1 MEEKRRSKTHNI
13 QEKFFTIRK
22 IFTTSTF
29 FWLNLTCL
37 NIIQDGPF
45 RGYSWMGGEGGVKKA
60 PYLKPVARPAIMKL
74 VTVIPY
80 T

>member
-1 MEEKRRSKTHNI
+1 M
-13 QEKFFTIRK
+13 
-22 IFTTSTF
+22 
-29 FWLNLTCL
+29 
-37 NIIQDGPF
+37 
-45 RGYSWMGGEGGVKKA
+45 RGEGGRGGGGVKKA